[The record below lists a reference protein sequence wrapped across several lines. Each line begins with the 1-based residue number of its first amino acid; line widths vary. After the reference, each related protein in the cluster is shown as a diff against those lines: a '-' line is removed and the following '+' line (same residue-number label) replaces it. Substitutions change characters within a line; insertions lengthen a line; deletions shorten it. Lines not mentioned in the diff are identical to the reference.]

1 MSEIDG
7 SLPCCPERAVVVA
20 RIVIAD
26 IDAKNLH
33 NIARSRMKLSEN
45 VVSFKALSKRNGTD
59 RILRKSVFDS
69 VEIQTKA
76 SRIGSTLRS
85 LAIPGDSDPI
95 RSPVRSAIYRT
106 LTPGKPGGVGGS
118 KPGQNRGYR
127 CPEGYQY
134 GGRFTDSRLSTCG
147 AKLFDIPSPLRMLVA
162 ALRRAGR
169 GPAKPEPVTGKPL
182 TGGDLPGNLI
192 ESRKPQIPKV
202 SLDNPRSAAE
212 QVKGMVSE
220 IGGYNGKAT
229 RMVRRDGFVL
239 EPVVP
244 AKVLRAI
251 PDNRD
256 MEGATYILS
265 ALSPDDIGN
274 DELGLLS
281 NTGVKS
287 LVYVLP
293 GGSTITL
300 EKARK
305 LSVGERRK
313 LGRTVNTAIESQST
327 SDPASKLKMVAD
339 ETGDGIRYSENFIG
353 LKNPNEIVKG
363 KFRWA
368 TEAFSGKRRP
378 KAPAGESAAVARQSS
393 SNAQTGK
400 KITSLEAA
408 IEHISAGGSISMVS
422 AEIMPKLL
430 SNSKLI
436 QERKLANNQSLLTIG
451 ADKYFLYS
459 SPDKYQHLAERFA
472 SDVQQHLGLQSPD
485 VIFADKPSDKR
496 RYIREDVETALK
508 GAKFSPDVK
517 FSDLKP
523 EDVATI
529 MISDFLTDQRDRPSS
544 SIYPL
549 TTPEG
554 AVPMLAQNVTSGLVD
569 LDKIQISKRTKMTI
583 AGFYQ
588 GSNGARYS
596 EYYNNLKQDQ
606 QVAYRKH
613 IEALLKRARS
623 FKMNELRR
631 RFEKDG
637 LSAGEK
643 THLSIVE
650 TLYKNRLE
658 TLSNSKRSIVEVLK
672 GGTNA

>member
-1 MSEIDG
+1 
-7 SLPCCPERAVVVA
+7 
-20 RIVIAD
+20 
-26 IDAKNLH
+26 
-33 NIARSRMKLSEN
+33 
-45 VVSFKALSKRNGTD
+45 
-59 RILRKSVFDS
+59 
-69 VEIQTKA
+69 
-76 SRIGSTLRS
+76 
-85 LAIPGDSDPI
+85 
-95 RSPVRSAIYRT
+95 
-106 LTPGKPGGVGGS
+106 
-118 KPGQNRGYR
+118 
-127 CPEGYQY
+127 
-134 GGRFTDSRLSTCG
+134 
-147 AKLFDIPSPLRMLVA
+147 
-162 ALRRAGR
+162 
-169 GPAKPEPVTGKPL
+169 
-182 TGGDLPGNLI
+182 
-192 ESRKPQIPKV
+192 
-202 SLDNPRSAAE
+202 
-212 QVKGMVSE
+212 MVSE

-265 ALSPDDIGN
+265 ALSPADIGN

-353 LKNPNEIVKG
+353 IKNPNEVVKG

-378 KAPAGESAAVARQSS
+378 KTPAGDTGTVARQSS
-393 SNAQTGK
+393 ANAQTGK

-408 IEHISAGGSISMVS
+408 IEHVAAGGSISMISPEV
-422 AEIMPKLL
+422 MPKLL
-430 SNSKLI
+430 ANSKLV

-459 SPDKYQHLAERFA
+459 SPDKYQHLGERFA

-485 VIFADKPSDKR
+485 IIFADKPSDKR

-508 GAKFSPDVK
+508 GSKFSPDVK
-517 FSDLKP
+517 FSDLRP
-523 EDVATI
+523 EDVAAI
-529 MISDFLTDQRDRPSS
+529 MVSDFLTDQRDRPSS

-554 AVPMLAQNVTSGLVD
+554 AVPMLAQNVTSGLID
-569 LDKIQISKRTKMTI
+569 LDKIEISKRTKMSI
-583 AGFYQ
+583 AGFYA
-588 GSNGARYS
+588 GSNGPSYS

-613 IEALLKRARS
+613 IEALIKKARS

-658 TLSNSKRSIVEVLK
+658 TLSNSKRNIVEMLK
-672 GGTNA
+672 GGTDA

>member
-1 MSEIDG
+1 MSEING
-7 SLPCCPERAVVVA
+7 SLPCCPERSVVVA

-26 IDAKNLH
+26 INAKNLH
-33 NIARSRMKLSEN
+33 NIARSRVKLSEN

-59 RILRKSVFDS
+59 RILRKSEFDS

-76 SRIGSTLRS
+76 SRLGSTLLS
-85 LAIPGDSDPI
+85 LAVPGDSDPI

-147 AKLFDIPSPLRMLVA
+147 AKLFDIPSPLRMLAA
-162 ALRRAGR
+162 ALRRATR
-169 GPAKPEPVTGKPL
+169 VAKPEPVAGKPL
-182 TGGDLPGNLI
+182 TPGDLPGNLI

-212 QVKGMVSE
+212 QVKAMVSD

-265 ALSPDDIGN
+265 ALSPADIGN

-313 LGRTVNTAIESQST
+313 LGRTVNTAIESNST

-339 ETGDGIRYSENFIG
+339 ETGDGIRYSEKFIG
-353 LKNPNEIVKG
+353 IRNPNEIVKG

-368 TEAFSGKRRP
+368 TEAFSARRRP
-378 KAPAGESAAVARQSS
+378 KAPVGETGTVAKQSS

-408 IEHISAGGSISMVS
+408 IEHIASGGSISMIS
-422 AEIMPKLL
+422 PEIMPKLL
-430 SNSKLI
+430 ANSKLV
-436 QERKLANNQSLLTIG
+436 QERKLANNQSLITIG
-451 ADKYFLYS
+451 PDKYFLYS
-459 SPDKYQHLAERFA
+459 SPKKYQHLAERFA
-472 SDVQQHLGLQSPD
+472 SDLQQHLGLQSPD

-529 MISDFLTDQRDRPSS
+529 MVSDFLTDQRDRPSS

-569 LDKIQISKRTKMTI
+569 LDKIQISKRTKMNI

-588 GSNGARYS
+588 GENGARYS
-596 EYYNNLKQDQ
+596 EYYNNLKQEQ

-613 IEALLKRARS
+613 IETLLKRARS

-637 LSAGEK
+637 LSDGEK

-650 TLYKNRLE
+650 TLYKNRLD
-658 TLSNSKRSIVEVLK
+658 TLSNSKRNIVEMLK

>member
-1 MSEIDG
+1 MSEING
-7 SLPCCPERAVVVA
+7 SLPCCPERSVVVA

-26 IDAKNLH
+26 INAKNLH
-33 NIARSRMKLSEN
+33 NIARSRVKLSEN

-59 RILRKSVFDS
+59 RILRKSEFDS

-76 SRIGSTLRS
+76 SRLGSTLLS
-85 LAIPGDSDPI
+85 LAVPGDSDPI

-147 AKLFDIPSPLRMLVA
+147 AKLFDIPSPLRMLAA
-162 ALRRAGR
+162 ALRRATR
-169 GPAKPEPVTGKPL
+169 VAKPGPVTGKPL
-182 TGGDLPGNLI
+182 TPGDMPGNLI

-212 QVKGMVSE
+212 QVKAMVSD

-265 ALSPDDIGN
+265 ALSPADIGN

-313 LGRTVNTAIESQST
+313 LGRTVNTAIESNST

-353 LKNPNEIVKG
+353 IRNPNEIVKG

-368 TEAFSGKRRP
+368 TEAFSARRRP
-378 KAPAGESAAVARQSS
+378 KAPVGETGTVARQSS

-408 IEHISAGGSISMVS
+408 IEHIASGGSISMIS
-422 AEIMPKLL
+422 PEIMPKLL
-430 SNSKLI
+430 ANSKLV

-451 ADKYFLYS
+451 PDKYFLYS
-459 SPDKYQHLAERFA
+459 SPKKYQHLAERFA
-472 SDVQQHLGLQSPD
+472 SDLQQHLGLQSPD

-529 MISDFLTDQRDRPSS
+529 MVSDFLTDQRDRPSS

-569 LDKIQISKRTKMTI
+569 LDKIQISKRTKMNI

-588 GSNGARYS
+588 GENGARYS
-596 EYYNNLKQDQ
+596 EYYNNLKQEQ

-637 LSAGEK
+637 LSDGEK

-650 TLYKNRLE
+650 TLYKNRLD
-658 TLSNSKRSIVEVLK
+658 TLSNSKRNIVEMLK

>member
-1 MSEIDG
+1 MI
-7 SLPCCPERAVVVA
+7 
-20 RIVIAD
+20 
-26 IDAKNLH
+26 
-33 NIARSRMKLSEN
+33 
-45 VVSFKALSKRNGTD
+45 
-59 RILRKSVFDS
+59 
-69 VEIQTKA
+69 
-76 SRIGSTLRS
+76 
-85 LAIPGDSDPI
+85 
-95 RSPVRSAIYRT
+95 
-106 LTPGKPGGVGGS
+106 
-118 KPGQNRGYR
+118 
-127 CPEGYQY
+127 
-134 GGRFTDSRLSTCG
+134 
-147 AKLFDIPSPLRMLVA
+147 
-162 ALRRAGR
+162 
-169 GPAKPEPVTGKPL
+169 
-182 TGGDLPGNLI
+182 
-192 ESRKPQIPKV
+192 
-202 SLDNPRSAAE
+202 
-212 QVKGMVSE
+212 SE
-220 IGGYNGKAT
+220 IGGYNGNAT

-265 ALSPDDIGN
+265 ALSPADIGN
-274 DELGLLS
+274 EELGLLS

-313 LGRTVNTAIESQST
+313 LGRTVNTAIESRST

-339 ETGDGIRYSENFIG
+339 ETGDGIRYAENFIG
-353 LKNPNEIVKG
+353 IKNPNEIVKG

-368 TEAFSGKRRP
+368 AEAFSGKRRP
-378 KAPAGESAAVARQSS
+378 KTPAGESETVARESS

-408 IEHISAGGSISMVS
+408 IEHLASGGSISMIS
-422 AEIMPKLL
+422 AELMPKLL
-430 SNSKLI
+430 ANSKLV
-436 QERKLANNQSLLTIG
+436 QERKLADNQSLLTIG

-459 SPDKYQHLAERFA
+459 SPKKYQHLAERFA

-496 RYIREDVETALK
+496 KYIRQDVETALR

-517 FSDLKP
+517 FSELKP
-523 EDVATI
+523 EDVAKI
-529 MISDFLTDQRDRPSS
+529 MVSDFLTDQRERPSS

-549 TTPEG
+549 ETPEG

-588 GSNGARYS
+588 GSGGPGYS
-596 EYYNNLKQDQ
+596 EYYNNLKQNQ
-606 QVAYRKH
+606 QIVFRKY
-613 IEALLKRARS
+613 IESLIKRARS
-623 FKMNELRR
+623 FKMNELRK
-631 RFEKDG
+631 RFELDG
-637 LSAGEK
+637 LSSGEK
-643 THLSIVE
+643 THLAIVE
-650 TLYKNRLE
+650 TLYKNRLD
-658 TLSNSKRSIVEVLK
+658 TLSNSKRSIVEMLT
-672 GGTNA
+672 GGQDA